1 MICYLGREG
10 RAENG
15 WYVVYG
21 FLSAE
26 GKKNNNSV
34 LRFAVW
40 LK

>member
-10 RAENG
+10 RAESG

-26 GKKNNNSV
+26 GKNIIILFCALQSG
-34 LRFAVW
+34 
-40 LK
+40 

>member
-1 MICYLGREG
+1 MICYLGRVG

-26 GKKNNNSV
+26 RKNIIILFCALQSG
-34 LRFAVW
+34 
-40 LK
+40 

>member
-15 WYVVYG
+15 WYGVYG

-26 GKKNNNSV
+26 GKNIIILFCALQSG
-34 LRFAVW
+34 
-40 LK
+40 